1 MRPLLRSL
9 LALALVATFA
19 GPAAAASIVTLALDP
34 TQSSLVPASGPAE
47 TLSGTLVLRV
57 GALPLGGSNTTFDV
71 IGLAVTA
78 SGGATIGLDPDVL
91 DPGLGVLRP
100 DGAWLVPTLFVRI
113 TQGSSVDL
121 AIPDLTGSVE
131 FGPGA
136 ASITRLVTSFG
147 IDTGA
152 GGIITV
158 NVVAVPEPGTLL
170 LAATAVTTL
179 ALYARRARAEVSR

>member
-34 TQSSLVPASGPAE
+34 TQSSLVPASEPAE

>member
-9 LALALVATFA
+9 LALALVAVFA
-19 GPAAAASIVTLALDP
+19 GPADAASIVTLSLDP
-34 TQSSLVPASGPAE
+34 SQSSLVPASGPAE
-47 TLSGTLVLRV
+47 TLSGTLVLQV
-57 GALPLGGSNTTFDV
+57 GTLPLGGSNQTFDV

-91 DPGLGVLRP
+91 NPGLGVLRP
-100 DGAWLVPTLFVRI
+100 DGAWLVPTLFLRI
-113 TQGSSVDL
+113 TQGSSLDL
-121 AIPDLTGSVE
+121 AIPDVTGSVD
-131 FGPGA
+131 FGPGG

-152 GGIITV
+152 GGVVTV

-170 LAATAVTTL
+170 LAASGL
-179 ALYARRARAEVSR
+179 AALASRARRVRVEVAR

>member
-9 LALALVATFA
+9 LALALVAAFA